1 MGLSGDRT
9 DRVHLTTPSY
19 ANASP
24 YAHAP
29 ANLPTGT
36 NETYTRGTAASPST
50 SGWGMVKPTSGTP
63 LPTLEEV
70 RSRYQPLQLPS
81 STTDIAEGTLTSA
94 AQMCGGFLGLASP
107 VQAQHALFQQS
118 QSVQQSWADGR
129 ADALQQLRHAAG
141 QSNTGLVQTLLGG
154 GADGSRDS
162 ETDVTGSRFKEEGK
176 GDVEMHGM

>member
-1 MGLSGDRT
+1 
-9 DRVHLTTPSY
+9 
-19 ANASP
+19 
-24 YAHAP
+24 
-29 ANLPTGT
+29 
-36 NETYTRGTAASPST
+36 
-50 SGWGMVKPTSGTP
+50 MVKPTSGTP